1 MNKILLLIASLT
13 IVTSLFVSAEKQN
26 DAEKV
31 SIGKVVITKN
41 DVHAQRNNIAVAL
54 KRRSAIFAHDVITT
68 GEQSRAQF
76 RLNDGTLFTLG
87 AQSEMVMQDYQ
98 FSSNELSTNESSTN
112 ESAKAAFKLIKGVFR
127 SVTGKITQVS
137 NPDFTIDTPM
147 GSIGI
152 RGTDFWGG
160 YLDEDKIDVILL
172 SGEHSIIVENEY
184 GRVEITEHGT
194 GITIEAGKAP
204 TQPYPWSDEKLARA
218 VETITID

>member
-1 MNKILLLIASLT
+1 MNKVLLLTASLT
-13 IVTSLFVSAEKQN
+13 VITSLFVSAEKQN

-41 DVHAQRNNIAVAL
+41 DVHAQRNNIAVTL
-54 KRRSAIFAHDVITT
+54 KRRSTIFAHDVITT
-68 GEQSRAQF
+68 GEQARAQF

-87 AQSEMVMQDYQ
+87 AQSEMVVQDYQ
-98 FSSNELSTNESSTN
+98 FSTDELSTSESS
-112 ESAKAAFKLIKGVFR
+112 KAAFKLIKGVFR
-127 SVTGKITQVS
+127 SVTGKITQVT

-160 YLDEDKIDVILL
+160 YLDEDRIDVILL
-172 SGEHSIIVENEY
+172 SGEHSIIVENEF
-184 GRVEITEHGT
+184 GRAEITEHGT